1 MWEQITNHFLKETLM
16 KTNDMDM
23 KLDILARL
31 QRKDI
36 KRFFVVDAWKEEI
49 HRLKDLLE
57 LEHKP
62 DEDGYVVLGRMK
74 DELRDTNHVRI
85 QIPESS
91 ELNYILN
98 CLDRIKTEIIREYR
112 ER

>member
-1 MWEQITNHFLKETLM
+1 M
-16 KTNDMDM
+16 KANNMDT

-31 QRKDI
+31 QRKDL

-62 DEDGYVVLGRMK
+62 DKEGYVVLGRIK

-85 QIPESS
+85 QIPESF
-91 ELNYILN
+91 ELKYILN
-98 CLDRIKTEIIREYR
+98 CLDKIKTEIIREFR

>member
-1 MWEQITNHFLKETLM
+1 M
-16 KTNDMDM
+16 KANNMDT

-31 QRKDI
+31 QRKGL

-49 HRLKDLLE
+49 HSLKDLLY
-57 LEHKP
+57 LFPQP

-91 ELNYILN
+91 DLNFILN
-98 CLDRIKTEIIREYR
+98 CVDRIKTEIIREFR